1 MLTPIYNFR
10 KSAGRARTAP
20 RSGSA
25 GIERRRMIDPKY
37 GANMPIQ
44 VAFARMLEESTRR
57 AHRLSIY
64 VGVRRKA
71 ADRSG
76 ALLSKKA
83 VCGIVYRKNDPAL
96 DALIKRTFER
106 LAEDRELT
114 GIYEQWFIRKLPSG
128 KTLSIAMSPQLESI
142 SQTMGQSTE

>member
-71 ADRSG
+71 ADREG
-76 ALLSKKA
+76 ALLSHKTVRLRRSLGGRALPARHASGTPYLQPPQA
-83 VCGIVYRKNDPAL
+83 VGGL
-96 DALIKRTFER
+96 H
-106 LAEDRELT
+106 
-114 GIYEQWFIRKLPSG
+114 
-128 KTLSIAMSPQLESI
+128 TLLRP
-142 SQTMGQSTE
+142 